1 MKKKLVI
8 LPMIA
13 IMVIGIMFSPVRVL
27 AIDVLENSEE
37 LVQKEDYLKFA
48 SDIVEKYYR
57 NKDIGENNDFS
68 NNVSSD
74 LMKLLATKIEM
85 GQLQNQILDLNY
97 KDYQIEINPYQTKE
111 WVESENEIFMIL
123 RVERSWFYSS
133 DKTTSSELQEI
144 TLSKNESGDMQMV
157 GCYDRYENITL
168 GPIDQLYQDAKALR
182 ANADGLNADA
192 FLENYKKDFEEQCLK
207 KKDQLILDAKE
218 STGISKDI
226 ELNAKTSLTR
236 SDIRDWARA
245 NYNKDNPKSSSSS
258 VPYYDFSEIK
268 GAYDCTNFASHALL
282 AGGATLHDK
291 GRSGIVGTD
300 QWYYRS
306 LSNRSSSWAG
316 VNELYDFLTRKNP
329 GNNNIGPYGT
339 KKALTYE
346 NAFLGD
352 IVQGH
357 NGKIWRHSTV
367 VTKFENKKVYVTGR
381 TAKDVYN
388 DNQLAT
394 TIYGTQRLI
403 YLEGNYD

>member
-27 AIDVLENSEE
+27 AIEVLGNSEE

-57 NKDIGENNDFS
+57 NKDLGENNDFS

-157 GCYDRYENITL
+157 GCY
-168 GPIDQLYQDAKALR
+168 GSMS
-182 ANADGLNADA
+182 
-192 FLENYKKDFEEQCLK
+192 
-207 KKDQLILDAKE
+207 IL
-218 STGISKDI
+218 
-226 ELNAKTSLTR
+226 
-236 SDIRDWARA
+236 W
-245 NYNKDNPKSSSSS
+245 
-258 VPYYDFSEIK
+258 
-268 GAYDCTNFASHALL
+268 
-282 AGGATLHDK
+282 
-291 GRSGIVGTD
+291 
-300 QWYYRS
+300 
-306 LSNRSSSWAG
+306 
-316 VNELYDFLTRKNP
+316 
-329 GNNNIGPYGT
+329 T
-339 KKALTYE
+339 K
-346 NAFLGD
+346 
-352 IVQGH
+352 I
-357 NGKIWRHSTV
+357 
-367 VTKFENKKVYVTGR
+367 
-381 TAKDVYN
+381 
-388 DNQLAT
+388 
-394 TIYGTQRLI
+394 
-403 YLEGNYD
+403 